1 MSTINVEAF
10 TRKLRE
16 VVADE
21 PKAFAYDLG
30 LSLSAVYNY
39 LNGRVPATDVLFR
52 IAQYTGRPMEWFL
65 VEAIVLSS
73 VGGILGSGLGVLS
86 AVLIGRLADWPILI
100 SPAAVVTALLF
111 SGMVGLGFGV
121 YPARRAARLDPIT
134 ALRHE

>member
-1 MSTINVEAF
+1 MSTISVPAF

-39 LNGRVPATDVLFR
+39 LNGRVPATEVLFR
-52 IAQYTGRPMEWFL
+52 IARYTGRPMEWFL
-65 VEAIVLSS
+65 VEAIVLSTA
-73 VGGILGSGLGVLS
+73 GGILGTLLGIGA
-86 AVLIGRLADWPILI
+86 AVLIGRLAAWPILI
-100 SPAAVVTALLF
+100 SPPAVAIALVF
-111 SGMVGLGFGV
+111 SGVVGLAFGV
-121 YPARRAARLDPIT
+121 YPARRAARLDPIV